1 MNEGN
6 GVEQDVWERKYHL
19 ALERMERDEREYRS
33 LEEGLRRLVLRL
45 AALARG
51 QSAQAD
57 RLLDDLGDGL
67 RHASDPDALEPLLAA
82 LADVVTALEPGEL
95 PVSADAEFAPPLP
108 REVLHANV
116 ETTAAGASA
125 DVAGFGTGTGTD
137 AATAAGAANPNEAN
151 QAATDALRQVLQRI
165 VLLPALAGRSD
176 ELGAVLAEA
185 RGTDAILSAAHGLAD
200 IVNLQREAL
209 RHDIAQLQDLLAD
222 VSGRLGDMT
231 RYLVAETEHVVVGE
245 EQGRDLDATVREEMR
260 LLVEQTQSATDL
272 DALQAQVNARLA
284 MIDEHFRAFR
294 VREDER
300 LATYRDRAERMRDRV
315 EELETQATSLQ
326 DSLRREH
333 ELALTDPLTGL
344 PNRLSYERRMAEI
357 EQDVREHGV
366 VACVGAFDIDHFK
379 VINDSFGHAA
389 GDAVLRIVGAT
400 LTRELP
406 EPAFVA
412 RYGGEEFVVV
422 FAGITADEAMTA
434 AEALCETVAALAFHA
449 SQKPV
454 TVTMSGGITH
464 FRSDD
469 TAATAFDRADRAL
482 YAAKRAGR
490 NRCLL
495 L

>member
-1 MNEGN
+1 MSGATSCSCSRGYSTDMNEGN
-6 GVEQDVWERKYHL
+6 ALEQDVWERKYHL
-19 ALERMERDEREYRS
+19 ALERMERDESDFRR
-33 LEEGLRRLVLRL
+33 LEEGLRRIVVRL

-51 QSAQAD
+51 QSAEAD
-57 RLLDDLGDGL
+57 RLLDRLGDDL
-67 RHASDPDALEPLLAA
+67 RHASEPETLDPLLDGLAEAVAALEPR
-82 LADVVTALEPGEL
+82 VT
-95 PVSADAEFAPPLP
+95 
-108 REVLHANV
+108 
-116 ETTAAGASA
+116 
-125 DVAGFGTGTGTD
+125 
-137 AATAAGAANPNEAN
+137 AATAAVDVEESASDASPDSAIAA
-151 QAATDALRQVLQRI
+151 VLEEILGRI
-165 VLLPALAGRSD
+165 VLAPTLAIRADELRTALARAQGSD
-176 ELGAVLAEA
+176 AV
-185 RGTDAILSAAHGLAD
+185 TSAAHDLAD
-200 IVNLQREAL
+200 LVNLQREAL
-209 RHDIAQLQDLLAD
+209 RQDIAQLQDLLAD

-231 RYLVAETEHVVVGE
+231 RYLVAETENVAAAD
-245 EQGRDLDATVREEMR
+245 EQGRGLDATVREEMR
-260 LLVEQTQSATDL
+260 LLAEQTQGATDL
-272 DALQAQVNARLA
+272 DALQAQVNARLS

-300 LATYRDRAERMRDRV
+300 LASYRDRTERMRDRV

-344 PNRLSYERRMAEI
+344 PNRLAYERRMAEV
-357 EQDVREHGV
+357 ENDVRENGG

-389 GDAVLRIVGAT
+389 GDAVLRIVGQT

-422 FAGITADEAMTA
+422 FAGITAEDAIIA
-434 AEALCETVAALAFHA
+434 AQALCDTVAALAFHA

-454 TVTMSGGITH
+454 TVTMSGGITR
-464 FRSDD
+464 FLPND
-469 TAATAFDRADRAL
+469 TAATVFDRADRAL

>member
-1 MNEGN
+1 MHRTNVVTSCSCSLEYSIDMNEGD
-6 GVEQDVWERKYHL
+6 GVEQDVWERKYHR
-19 ALERMERDEREYRS
+19 ALERMERDEHDFRR

-51 QSAQAD
+51 QSTEAD
-57 RLLDDLGDGL
+57 RLLDQLGDGL
-67 RHASDPDALEPLLAA
+67 SLASDPDALDALLDA
-82 LADVVTALEPGEL
+82 LAEAVTALEPSQAPVAHHVPAPTESAL
-95 PVSADAEFAPPLP
+95 PA
-108 REVLHANV
+108 
-116 ETTAAGASA
+116 
-125 DVAGFGTGTGTD
+125 
-137 AATAAGAANPNEAN
+137 AATADAG
-151 QAATDALRQVLQRI
+151 QAATEALRQVLLRI
-165 VLLPALAGRSD
+165 ALIPALGERVD
-176 ELGAVLAEA
+176 ELHAALAQA
-185 RGTDAILSAAHGLAD
+185 RDTDAISSAAHGLAD
-200 IVNLQREAL
+200 LVNLQRESL
-209 RHDIAQLQDLLAD
+209 RHDIAQLQELLAD
-222 VSGRLGDMT
+222 VSGRLGDMA
-231 RYLVAETEHVVVGE
+231 RYLVAETENVVVGD
-245 EQGRDLDATVREEMR
+245 EQGRDLDATVRDEMR
-260 LLVEQTQSATDL
+260 LLAEQTQGATDL
-272 DALQAQVNARLA
+272 EALQVQVNARLS

-357 EQDVREHGV
+357 EHDVRERGG

-389 GDAVLRIVGAT
+389 GDAVLRIVGQT

-412 RYGGEEFVVV
+412 RYGGEEFVVI
-422 FAGITADEAMTA
+422 FAGISAEEAIVA
-434 AEALCETVAALAFHA
+434 AQALCETVASLAFHA

-454 TVTMSGGITH
+454 TVTMSGGITR
-464 FRSDD
+464 FLPND
-469 TAATAFDRADRAL
+469 TAVTAFDRADRAL

>member
-1 MNEGN
+1 MNEGD
-6 GVEQDVWERKYHL
+6 GVDQDVWERKYHL
-19 ALERMERDEREYRS
+19 ALERMERDEHEFRR

-51 QSAQAD
+51 QSAEAD
-57 RLLDDLGDGL
+57 RLLDHLGDGL
-67 RHASDPDALEPLLAA
+67 SLASDSDALDTLLDA
-82 LADVVTALEPGEL
+82 LAEVVTSLEPSQA
-95 PVSADAEFAPPLP
+95 PAPP
-108 REVLHANV
+108 A
-116 ETTAAGASA
+116 TTESDSPAAAA
-125 DVAGFGTGTGTD
+125 DVG
-137 AATAAGAANPNEAN
+137 
-151 QAATDALRQVLQRI
+151 QAATEALRQVLLRI
-165 VLLPALAGRSD
+165 LLMPALAGRVD
-176 ELGAVLAEA
+176 ELHAALARA
-185 RGTDAILSAAHGLAD
+185 RDTDAISLAAHGLAD
-200 IVNLQREAL
+200 LVNLQRESL
-209 RHDIAQLQDLLAD
+209 RHDITQLQDLLAD

-231 RYLVAETEHVVVGE
+231 RYLVAETDNIAAGD

-260 LLVEQTQSATDL
+260 LLVEQTQDATDL
-272 DALQAQVNARLA
+272 DALQAQVNARLSL
-284 MIDEHFRAFR
+284 IDEHFRAFR
-294 VREDER
+294 AREDER
-300 LATYRDRAERMRDRV
+300 LASYRDRAERMRDRV

-357 EQDVREHGV
+357 EHDVRERGG

-389 GDAVLRIVGAT
+389 GDAVLRIVGQT

-422 FAGITADEAMTA
+422 FAGISADEAIA
-434 AEALCETVAALAFHA
+434 AAQTLCETVAALAFHA

-454 TVTMSGGITH
+454 TVTMSGGITR
-464 FRSDD
+464 FLSND
-469 TAATAFDRADRAL
+469 TAATVFDRADRAL

>member
-1 MNEGN
+1 MNAVTSCNCSPGYFIDMSD
-6 GVEQDVWERKYHL
+6 GDGMVHDVWERKYHL
-19 ALERMERDEREYRS
+19 ALERMERDERDFRR

-45 AALARG
+45 TALARG

-57 RLLDDLGDGL
+57 RLLDQLGDGL
-67 RHASDPDALEPLLAA
+67 SLASDPDALDALLEA
-82 LADVVTALEPGEL
+82 LAEAVTALEQRPEPTPQHDGVQE
-95 PVSADAEFAPPLP
+95 
-108 REVLHANV
+108 
-116 ETTAAGASA
+116 
-125 DVAGFGTGTGTD
+125 
-137 AATAAGAANPNEAN
+137 ATE
-151 QAATDALRQVLQRI
+151 ALRQVLFHV
-165 VLLPALAGRSD
+165 VLMPVFAGRVD
-176 ELGAVLAEA
+176 ALHATLGQARDMAAISSAA
-185 RGTDAILSAAHGLAD
+185 RGVAD
-200 IVNLQREAL
+200 VVNQQRNSL
-209 RHDIAQLQDLLAD
+209 RRDIAQLQELLAD

-231 RYLVAETEHVVVGE
+231 RYLVAEAGNVGAGD

-260 LLVEQTQSATDL
+260 LLVEQTRGATDL
-272 DALQAQVNARLA
+272 EALQAQVNARLS

-300 LATYRDRAERMRDRV
+300 LATYRDRAERMKDRV

-357 EQDVREHGV
+357 EQDVRERGGM
-366 VACVGAFDIDHFK
+366 ACVGAFDIDHFK

-389 GDAVLRIVGAT
+389 GDAVLRIVAQT

-422 FAGITADEAMTA
+422 FAGISAEEAIA
-434 AEALCETVAALAFHA
+434 AAQALCETVAALAFHA
-449 SQKPV
+449 NQKPV
-454 TVTMSGGITH
+454 TVTMSGGITR
-464 FRSDD
+464 FLVDD
-469 TAATAFDRADRAL
+469 TAATVFDRADRAL